1 MGCDFYRKERPYV
14 FDMRFRRPAGNTE
27 GWQLRSNLVFKAKN
41 ADGAKAFRVKVDGR
55 THELVATVEGAVLL
69 IRNRTSR
76 FGERP
81 YVDERLTESDMAR
94 AVKGELGPLFL
105 AIAERLCT
113 SHAAHSV
120 SSPFISGY
128 AVDGFAGDTHD
139 GCKLHVALR
148 SRRPFINPWSTGD
161 EAEFFLIGSL
171 WSADCGVIEYRGRGR
186 EHVNEGVGLPGSRL
200 LRSA

>member
-14 FDMRFRRPAGNTE
+14 FAMRFRRPE
-27 GWQLRSNLVFKAKN
+27 RSRSGWELRSNVVLKAKN
-41 ADGAKAFRVKVDGR
+41 ADGAKIFRVKANGR
-55 THELVATVEGAVLL
+55 THELVATVEGCVLV
-69 IRNRTSR
+69 IRNRTTR
-76 FGERP
+76 VGERT
-81 YVDERLTESDMAR
+81 YINERLTESDMAR
-94 AVKGELGPLFL
+94 AVKGELGPFFL
-105 AIAERLCT
+105 AVAERLCT
-113 SHAAHSV
+113 SHEAHSV

-171 WSADCGVIEYRGRGR
+171 WSADCRVIEYRGRGR